1 MAQVVL
7 TFSMSL
13 DGYVAGP
20 NVSLKAAMG
29 VGGERLHAWMFEAP
43 PGSTDARIA
52 AAQREHAGAV
62 VLGRRTFDVGLQHWG
77 DTPYPAPSFVLT
89 HRPRDPLRMASAT
102 FSFVDDGIESAIR
115 QARVAAGSRNV
126 IVMGAETG
134 RQCLAAGL
142 ADVLHIQLAPLM
154 LGAGVRLLDGVAAA
168 WRIVDVAASPSVTH
182 LTYRPAS

>member
-7 TFSMSL
+7 SFSMSL

-20 NVSLKAAMG
+20 DVNVESAMG

-43 PGSTDARIA
+43 PGSVDARIA
-52 AAQREHAGAV
+52 AAQREDAGAV
-62 VLGRRTFDVGLQHWG
+62 VLGRRTFDVGLQHWC

-89 HRPRDPLRMASAT
+89 HRPRDPLQMASGA

-115 QARVAAGSRNV
+115 QARAAAGSRNV

-168 WRIVDVAASPSVTH
+168 WRIVEVTASPSVTH